1 MKRIPK
7 LWTGLG
13 VAAIAG
19 SMAAQADVIT
29 LQKGASQSPI
39 ILAQEA
45 GEGGEGGGEGGGAA
59 PTTYALEST
68 DPNAFNYDAKPQIDA
83 YIDLVATSYMKAAD
97 DARLLSRAVDTFL
110 AAPSDDTLK
119 AARRAWV
126 EAHAATT
133 NRRRELAEN
142 RLRGWFKPPF
152 EVEIT

>member
-19 SMAAQADVIT
+19 SMAAQAEVIT
-29 LQKGASQSPI
+29 LQKEKGASQSPI

-45 GEGGEGGGEGGGAA
+45 DEGGEGGGEGGGAA

-97 DARLLSRAVDTFL
+97 DAKLLSQAVDTFL

-119 AARRAWV
+119 AARQAWV
-126 EAHAATT
+126 EARPSYLKTETFHFYD
-133 NRRRELAEN
+133 
-142 RLRGWFKPPF
+142 GP
-152 EVEIT
+152 I